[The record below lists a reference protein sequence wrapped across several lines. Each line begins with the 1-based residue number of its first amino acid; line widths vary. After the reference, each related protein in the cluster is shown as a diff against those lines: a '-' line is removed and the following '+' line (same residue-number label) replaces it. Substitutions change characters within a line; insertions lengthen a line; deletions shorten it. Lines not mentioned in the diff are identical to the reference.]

1 MVAEQWT
8 LGSLVGATLSTEGLA
23 ADTQRNA
30 AAPIL
35 LSRARHESRTPGR
48 RPVARI
54 LRPSMSAE
62 QTDVAER
69 TGGRAWRRLPTRRR
83 LVSALAALAAVLVP
97 VAALGSAN
105 DWWFL
110 KFGGTPVPTTAPQ
123 VVKEGEWNGHPW
135 QLIAYPSAT
144 HGLCISITPKD
155 SRVDGAGGAMS
166 CAPLVGF
173 ARTPESGAGPDVAI
187 TLLAGAGGKKLPDH
201 IVGAVIEE
209 ASVVEVRFGDGDVL
223 RVPTFAGPE
232 PLQHVRFYAAQLP
245 TAMRLAPGTFAEFAE
260 FLEWVAGLD
269 ANGTVVACSATRT
282 ADDGSSP
289 LSDCR

>member
-1 MVAEQWT
+1 
-8 LGSLVGATLSTEGLA
+8 
-23 ADTQRNA
+23 
-30 AAPIL
+30 
-35 LSRARHESRTPGR
+35 
-48 RPVARI
+48 
-54 LRPSMSAE
+54 MSAE
-62 QTDVAER
+62 QTDGLER
-69 TGGRAWRRLPTRRR
+69 AGERGSVRPLTPRR
-83 LVSALAALAAVLVP
+83 LVLALAVLAAVLVP
-97 VAALGSAN
+97 LAAVGAAN

-110 KFGGTPVPTTAPQ
+110 RFGGTPVPTTAPQ
-123 VVKEGEWNGHPW
+123 VVKEGEWIGHPW

-166 CAPLVGF
+166 CAPLVG
-173 ARTPESGAGPDVAI
+173 AAESTAAPDVTI
-187 TLLAGAGGKKLPDH
+187 TLLAGAGGKELPAH

-245 TAMRLAPGTFAEFAE
+245 TAMRLPPGTAAEFAE
-260 FLEWVAGLD
+260 FLKWVAGLD
-269 ANGTVVACSATRT
+269 ANGTVVACSAPRT
-282 ADDGSSP
+282 ADDGSSS

>member
-1 MVAEQWT
+1 
-8 LGSLVGATLSTEGLA
+8 
-23 ADTQRNA
+23 
-30 AAPIL
+30 
-35 LSRARHESRTPGR
+35 
-48 RPVARI
+48 
-54 LRPSMSAE
+54 MSAE
-62 QTDVAER
+62 QTDVVER
-69 TGGRAWRRLPTRRR
+69 AGGRDWRRLLTGRR
-83 LVSALAALAAVLVP
+83 LVLAFAVLAAVLVP
-97 VAALGSAN
+97 VAAFGSAN

-166 CAPLVGF
+166 CAPLVGV
-173 ARTPESGAGPDVAI
+173 ARTPESSAAPDVTI
-187 TLLAGAGGKKLPDH
+187 TLLAGAGGNELPAH
-201 IVGAVIEE
+201 MVGAVIEE

-245 TAMRLAPGTFAEFAE
+245 TAVRLTPGTADEFAE
-260 FLEWVAGLD
+260 FLKWVAGLD
-269 ANGTVVACSATRT
+269 ASGTVVACSAPRT
-282 ADDGSSP
+282 TDDGSSS